1 MTDMVMT
8 LDFDQLTSKDPRI
21 KYGFTK
27 ELLNIAA
34 NNPELLYDHFEH
46 FQKMLRSENNI
57 IKWTAIDII
66 GYLSAVDVDNKIDN
80 KINDLIRFF
89 HGGKLIT
96 CNHAI
101 FALGLIAKSKKKHR
115 RKILRELI
123 EVSNDTFET
132 EECKNIATGK
142 VLDVFKS
149 FPDEVRNNEAAVE
162 FILKATNNLRNSTK
176 KKATQI
182 LLKLEK
188 ISKKEKS
195 L

>member
-1 MTDMVMT
+1 MTDMVMN
-8 LDFDQLTSKDPRI
+8 LDFDQLYSKDPRV

-27 ELLNIAA
+27 VLLNIAA
-34 NNPELLYDHFEH
+34 NNPESLYGHFEH
-46 FQKMLRSENNI
+46 FLKMLRSDNNI

-66 GYLSAVDVDNKIDN
+66 GYLSAVDDDNKTDN
-80 KINDLIRFF
+80 KINDLIKLL

-101 FALGLIAKSKKKHR
+101 FALGLIAQSKKKHI

-123 EVSNDTFET
+123 GISNDIFET

-149 FPDEVRNNEAAVE
+149 FPDEVKNDKAAVE
-162 FILKATNNLRNSTK
+162 FIVKASNNLRNSTK

-188 ISKKEKS
+188 ISKKE
-195 L
+195 